1 MIDNLSLFALVAV
14 LGGLGA
20 ALRYVFSLWQGKLP
34 WGVLMANILAAAIA
48 TAALFAFR
56 DSLAAKVLVVGFAGG
71 LSTFSSVSA
80 QTYEFFT
87 GGKVNRML
95 ANALLQIGLPI
106 LATIAVAV
114 VYLAGMIRP
123 IG

>member
-1 MIDNLSLFALVAV
+1 MIENLSLFALVAV

-20 ALRYVFSLWQGKLP
+20 ALRYFFSLWQGKLP
-34 WGVLMANILAAAIA
+34 WGVLMANILAATVA
-48 TAALFAFR
+48 TAALFAFG
-56 DSLAAKVLVVGFAGG
+56 DSLASKVLVVGFAGG

-80 QTYEFFT
+80 QNFDFFT
-87 GGKVNRML
+87 GGKINRTLVNAM
-95 ANALLQIGLPI
+95 LQIGLPI

-114 VYLAGMIRP
+114 VYLAGIIRP